1 MNPAPWEGVLLWC
14 GVKMDNWKHPKL
26 GDMKASD
33 IGCGEMGRGHR
44 FADAKGRHG
53 CYPGIR
59 GGLCSN

>member
-1 MNPAPWEGVLLWC
+1 MWC

-33 IGCGEMGRGHR
+33 IGCGETGRGHR